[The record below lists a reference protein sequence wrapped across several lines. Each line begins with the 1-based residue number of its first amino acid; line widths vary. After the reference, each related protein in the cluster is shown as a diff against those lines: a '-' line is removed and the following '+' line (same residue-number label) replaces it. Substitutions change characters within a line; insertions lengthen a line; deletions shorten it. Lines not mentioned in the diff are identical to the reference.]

1 MKNAVIFDVDGTL
14 VDSVGLHAEAWHEAF
29 HHFGF
34 EIPTAAIRT
43 QIGKGGDKLMPFLL
57 SKQDLEE
64 KGEQIEK
71 YRSEL
76 FMRKYMPKVRSFPR
90 VRELFERIRADR
102 KKIAL
107 ASSSDKK
114 QLTIL
119 KKIAQVEDVVDCE
132 TSADDIDSSKPDP
145 DVFHAALKC
154 LRQPEPDEAI
164 AVGDTPYDAEGAR
177 KAGIQ
182 TIGLLS
188 GGLRESSLR
197 AAGCIAIYR
206 DPADLLANYETSPLA
221 SRVPALR

>member
-1 MKNAVIFDVDGTL
+1 
-14 VDSVGLHAEAWHEAF
+14 
-29 HHFGF
+29 
-34 EIPTAAIRT
+34 
-43 QIGKGGDKLMPFLL
+43 MPFLL

-154 LRQPEPDEAI
+154 LRQPEPAPQPDKTTLPVQPAPAPQPDKTLPLPLI
-164 AVGDTPYDAEGAR
+164 GWTVMTGPFQRRRNTQSVWAAR
-177 KAGIQ
+177 K
-182 TIGLLS
+182 TVWE
-188 GGLRESSLR
+188 RSSSQSQ
-197 AAGCIAIYR
+197 R
-206 DPADLLANYETSPLA
+206 D
-221 SRVPALR
+221 

>member
-1 MKNAVIFDVDGTL
+1 
-14 VDSVGLHAEAWHEAF
+14 
-29 HHFGF
+29 
-34 EIPTAAIRT
+34 
-43 QIGKGGDKLMPFLL
+43 
-57 SKQDLEE
+57 LEE

-90 VRELFERIRADR
+90 VRELFERIRADG

-119 KKIAQVEDVVDCE
+119 NKIAQVEYVVDCE

-154 LRQPEPDEAI
+154 LRQTKPDEAI

-182 TIGLLS
+182 TIGLLC
-188 GGLRESSLR
+188 GGFPESSLR
-197 AAGCIAIYR
+197 ASGCIAIYR

-221 SRVPALR
+221 SRVAALR